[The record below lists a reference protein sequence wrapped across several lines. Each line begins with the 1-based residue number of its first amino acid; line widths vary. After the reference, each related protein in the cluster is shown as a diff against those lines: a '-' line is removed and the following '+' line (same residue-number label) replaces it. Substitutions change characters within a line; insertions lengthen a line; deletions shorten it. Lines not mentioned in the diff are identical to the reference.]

1 MTSYTSSDDILFA
14 LRLAIGDKEMTSTG
28 LFHDLANGF
37 AEQTILEAEK
47 FAKAYLLP
55 LNKIGD
61 QIGARFADGAVT
73 TAPGWKEA
81 YEKWKEGGWNGLS
94 AKADYGGLALPIALN
109 AACTEIWNSANIA
122 FALCPLLSH
131 GAIEALSAHASEE
144 LKNIYLPSIISGAW
158 PATMNLTEPHAGTDL
173 ALLRTRAERCENGS
187 YRIYGQ
193 KIYITYGEHDLSEN
207 IIHLVLARLPNA
219 PDGTRGISLF
229 LAPKFLPD
237 ETGAFTRRNDLRCV
251 GLEHKLGIHGSP
263 TCTMSFGDTQGA
275 TAFLIGE
282 ENNGLACM
290 FTMMNNARLN
300 VGIQGVALAERAT
313 QLALTYAQERKQGR
327 ALGALVTSSISEHP
341 DVARMLLT
349 MASLTSAARSICFE
363 TAVSLDRAS
372 REKDPAKA
380 KAAFE
385 RGSLLTPL
393 AKAFSSDIANE
404 TTSLGIQVF
413 GGMGYIEET
422 GAAQLMRDA
431 RICAIYEGTNGVQA
445 ADLTMRKIMLSEGK
459 TLQNELNDMDKI
471 AHDSGCKDLISAVEA
486 LNNASIFIQQAL
498 KHHPNDALAG
508 ATPYLRLF
516 ALVRGGTL
524 LSKAANIA
532 KKSNDPHS
540 MRRETLAKFFTQHF
554 AISAPALAN
563 SIVYGAGSTLA
574 GVKIFN

>member
-14 LRLAIGDKEMTSTG
+14 LKLAIGDKEMTSTG

-158 PATMNLTEPHAGTDL
+158 PATMNLTEPQAGTDL

-327 ALGALVTSSISEHP
+327 ALGALVTSTISEHP

>member
-158 PATMNLTEPHAGTDL
+158 PATMNLTEPQAGTDL

>member
-14 LRLAIGDKEMTSTG
+14 LKLAVGDKEMTSTG

-47 FAKAYLLP
+47 FAKAHLLP

-61 QIGARFADGAVT
+61 QIGARFAAGAVT

-81 YEKWKEGGWNGLS
+81 YEKWKDGGWNGLS

-144 LKNIYLPSIISGAW
+144 LKNTYLPSIISGAW
-158 PATMNLTEPHAGTDL
+158 PATMNLTESQAGTDL

-219 PDGTRGISLF
+219 PDGTHGISLF

-263 TCTMSFGDTQGA
+263 TCTMSFGDIQGA

-327 ALGALVTSSISEHP
+327 ALGALVTSTISEHP

-385 RGSLLTPL
+385 RASLLTPL

-404 TTSLGIQVF
+404 TTSLGVQVF

-471 AHDSGCKDLISAVEA
+471 ARDSGCKDLISAVEA

-524 LSKAANIA
+524 LSKAADIA

-563 SIVYGAGSTLA
+563 SIVYGASSTLA